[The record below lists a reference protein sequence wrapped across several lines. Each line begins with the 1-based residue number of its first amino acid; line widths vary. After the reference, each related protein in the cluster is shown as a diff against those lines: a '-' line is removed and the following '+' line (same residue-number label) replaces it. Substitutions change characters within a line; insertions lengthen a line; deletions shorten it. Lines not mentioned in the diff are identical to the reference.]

1 MSNQGVSIIIC
12 CYNSV
17 SRLRPTLEYLQQ
29 QVNPSAINWEV
40 IIVDNNSKDTTAG
53 LAFELLSTSKNVDFK
68 IITEKKPGLT
78 NARICGAAAAKYS
91 ILSFIDDDNWIASN
105 WVEVVNS
112 IFINNPRVG
121 AAGGK
126 SEAVHETLPAPD
138 WFDSYAETFA
148 VGNPYKKSG
157 FLNTG
162 EYLWGAG
169 LSISK
174 EAWNKIFNDGQRI
187 RLTGRKES
195 KLTSGEDAEICMLIH
210 SEGYRLWYEEKLSL
224 KHFIPANKMNEDN
237 LYKMHEGFGQAEL
250 TLRIYRSL
258 FDNSIKIK
266 SPWWLEFFATLK
278 YFFRVYFTNK
288 LKHKD
293 PIRKKT
299 ELAFLKGYVN
309 EFLHL
314 KSGYDTLRQEIVI
327 PHLSPFSTKP
337 KNELDQI
344 NGLMKTSVTS
354 DNELHINL
362 RQEGIEQLY
371 HEEKKINLETHS
383 GISVIVCC
391 YNGEKTIH
399 SCLEALG
406 KQKNSINFKWE
417 LILVDNNPSENI
429 TRLAQDEW
437 NNENISMK
445 IVSEKREGLLHAKL
459 KGYKESTFSLLAYL
473 EDDTIIADNWLENVY
488 KHFIDYPDC
497 GIVGGN
503 NKPIYMIE
511 PPFWL
516 KNYIHQFAVGKQGKK
531 EIENITES
539 RGYLWG
545 AGIVVRKSILDTGI
559 AGGFIFADARRRDH
573 LVSGVD
579 TEFCWLARVLGL
591 KLYYNENLQL
601 VHVINAHR
609 MSWINM
615 QQLYR
620 KLGSESIT
628 IDFFTYYFK
637 YNKKGVAHFL
647 LLRMYLGS
655 LRRFFITLFKYIFV
669 TPGKMDNINFLMLWY
684 YRGRMKELGIYNL
697 FENVTMI
704 NHLNKFLSSTGVR
717 SKK

>member
-17 SRLRPTLEYLQQ
+17 SRLRPTLEHLQL
-29 QVNPSAINWEV
+29 QVNPSKINWEV
-40 IIVDNNSKDTTAG
+40 IIVDNNSKDATAQFALEILNSG
-53 LAFELLSTSKNVDFK
+53 KHIDFR

-91 ILSFIDDDNWIASN
+91 VLSFIDDDNWIADN

-112 IFINNPRVG
+112 IFTDNPRVG

-138 WFDSYAETFA
+138 WFDSYSETFA

-174 EAWNKIFNDGQRI
+174 EAWNKIFNDGQKI

-258 FDNSIKIK
+258 FDTSIKIK

-278 YFFRVYFTNK
+278 YFIRVYIINK
-288 LKHKD
+288 FRQKD

-299 ELAFLKGYVN
+299 EIAFLKGYIK

-314 KSGYDTLRQEIVI
+314 KENYDKLRQEILI
-327 PHLSPFSTKP
+327 PNLHSFTTSTT
-337 KNELDQI
+337 NELNQKQ
-344 NGLMKTSVTS
+344 GLTNTSVSS
-354 DNELHINL
+354 DNDLHINL
-362 RQEGIEQLY
+362 RQESIEQLY
-371 HEEKKINLETHS
+371 HKEKDSTSNPNV

-399 SCLEALG
+399 SCLEALS
-406 KQKNSINFKWE
+406 KQNNSSDFQWE

-429 TRLAQDEW
+429 TRLAQDLW
-437 NNENISMK
+437 KNKNISMK

-459 KGYKESTFSLLAYL
+459 KGYKESTFSLLAYI
-473 EDDTIIADNWLENVY
+473 EDDTILADNWLENVY
-488 KHFIDYPDC
+488 THFKDYPDC

-503 NKPIYMIE
+503 NKPLYMIE

-531 EIENITES
+531 AVENITEG

-545 AGIVVRKSILDTGI
+545 AGIVVRKSILDMGI
-559 AGGFIFADARRRDH
+559 EGGYIFADARRRDH

-579 TEFCWLARVLGL
+579 TEFCWLSRALGL

-620 KLGSESIT
+620 KLGSESIS

-637 YNKKGVAHFL
+637 YKMKGTAHFL

-655 LRRFFITLFKYIFV
+655 LRRFILTLFKYVFV
-669 TPGKMDNINFLMLWY
+669 TPGKMDNVNFLMLWY
-684 YRGRMKELGIYNL
+684 YRGRMKELGLYNL

-704 NHLNKFLSSTGVR
+704 NHLNKFLSKV
-717 SKK
+717 KLKDK